1 MYITIVVTVII
12 CYTVTVLYCIG
23 TVISGSL
30 SLCHGASSGW
40 RWAMT
45 FTWRVAADILNKQS
59 QTADKGWSSI
69 LGVGRGANKSSPSK
83 LAMLHNI

>member
-1 MYITIVVTVII
+1 MKVPIGSSYCIASTTGSVTLSYFVEIMYITIVVTVII

-45 FTWRVAADILNKQS
+45 FNMEGSCGYIE
-59 QTADKGWSSI
+59 
-69 LGVGRGANKSSPSK
+69 
-83 LAMLHNI
+83 